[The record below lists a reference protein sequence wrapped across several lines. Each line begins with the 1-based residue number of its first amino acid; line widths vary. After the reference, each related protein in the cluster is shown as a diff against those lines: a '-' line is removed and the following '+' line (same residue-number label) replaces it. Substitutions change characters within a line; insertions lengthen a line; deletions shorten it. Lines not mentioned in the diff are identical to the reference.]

1 MLQILGKRS
10 KVMIEKILERI
21 RKEESILLEIGRKYK
36 EVGIEALEGYNYD
49 YLDTLEYKF
58 CNGHIDWDNVEKNI
72 NKYRDNAIA
81 FEKKSVIFQ
90 VLSAVSDYEENIEK
104 YNLKSLTGGLHWT
117 EEKLLKD
124 LENIF
129 K

>member
-1 MLQILGKRS
+1 ME
-10 KVMIEKILERI
+10 EKILQRI
-21 RKEESILLEIGRKYK
+21 RKEESILLEIGKRYK
-36 EVGIEALEGYNYD
+36 EVGIEAFDGYNYD

-58 CNGHIDWDNVEKNI
+58 GDGQIDWNNVEKNI

-81 FEKKSVIFQ
+81 FEKKSIIFQ
-90 VLSAVSDYEENIEK
+90 VLTAVGDYQENIEK
-104 YNLKSLTGGLHWT
+104 YNLKSLGSGLHWT
-117 EEKLLKD
+117 EEKLFSD

>member
-1 MLQILGKRS
+1 M
-10 KVMIEKILERI
+10 EDKILEKI
-21 RKEESILLEIGRKYK
+21 RKEENILLEIGRKYK
-36 EVGIEALEGYNYD
+36 EIGIKAFDGYNYD

-58 CNGHIDWDNVEKNI
+58 GDGHIDWNNVEKNI
-72 NKYRDNAIA
+72 NKYRNNAIQ
-81 FEKKSVIFQ
+81 FEKKSIIFQ

-117 EEKLLKD
+117 EEKLLRN

>member
-1 MLQILGKRS
+1 ML
-10 KVMIEKILERI
+10 EKILERI
-21 RKEESILLEIGRKYK
+21 RKEESILLEIGRRYK
-36 EVGIEALEGYNYD
+36 EVGISAFDGYNYD

-58 CNGHIDWDNVEKNI
+58 GDGHIDWANVEKNI

-81 FEKKSVIFQ
+81 FEKKSIIFQ

-104 YNLKSLTGGLHWT
+104 YNLKSLTSGLHWT

-129 K
+129 E